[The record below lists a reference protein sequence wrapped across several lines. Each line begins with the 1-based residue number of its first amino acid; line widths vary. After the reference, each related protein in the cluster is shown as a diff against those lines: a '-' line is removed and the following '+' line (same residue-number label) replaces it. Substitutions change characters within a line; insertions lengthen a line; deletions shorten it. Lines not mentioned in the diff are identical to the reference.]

1 MSKKR
6 NCEKP
11 ALIISICALVC
22 GIIHIFCEFYPF
34 EYTGEGGI
42 DYIGQALVWSLFVN
56 VLLYGTLAVYLVFA
70 VVATVFAVKAVRAKE
85 TRKKGVLSLILA
97 WICGLVVAGLI
108 TANVFVDHCNK
119 KNIQVEVTEV
129 TLTNDCDGE
138 PAVRV
143 EIELYNGSKTAI
155 SYLSSVYD
163 EVTQNGKELSHAL
176 LPEDLDDDDPEIKPL
191 DPGES
196 VTIVKGYELEYPD
209 EPVNI
214 LCRSF
219 DGKFVYVDEEFE
231 IEN

>member
-11 ALIISICALVC
+11 AVIFSICALVC
-22 GIIHIFCEFYPF
+22 GMIHIFCEFFPF
-34 EYTGEGGI
+34 EYNGEGGI
-42 DYIGQALVWSLFVN
+42 DYLGQALVWVLFVKL
-56 VLLYGTLAVYLVFA
+56 LLYGTLALYLVFA
-70 VVATVFAVKAVRAKE
+70 IVATVFSVKTIRAKE
-85 TRKKGVLSLILA
+85 TRKKGILSLILA

-108 TANVFVDHCNK
+108 TANVLIDHGNK

-129 TLTNDCDGE
+129 TLTTDYDGE
-138 PAVRV
+138 QAVRI
-143 EIELYNGSKTAI
+143 EIELYNGSKTSI

-163 EVTQNGKELSHAL
+163 EVTQNGEELSHAV
-176 LPEDLDDDDPEIKPL
+176 LPEDLDDDDPELKSL
-191 DPGES
+191 EPGAS

-219 DGKFVYVDEEFE
+219 DGKFIYVDEEFE